1 MTETNYS
8 FPFEKLEA
16 WKDAK
21 KLVIDIYKIT
31 KGFPE
36 AEKFGLINQINR
48 AAVSVAS
55 NLAEGSSRTSLRDQ
69 AYFTQ
74 LAYSSLM
81 ELACQVSIAQE
92 LNFINGEKYDS
103 LRRDIEVLSKK
114 MNALRN
120 SQLRRASK

>member
-1 MTETNYS
+1 MNDYS

-21 KLVIDIYKIT
+21 TLVLDIYKTT
-31 KGFPE
+31 KSFPE
-36 AEKFGLINQINR
+36 TEKFGLTNQINR

-55 NLAEGSSRTSLRDQ
+55 NLAEGSSRTSLKDQ
-69 AYFTQ
+69 AHFSQ

-81 ELACQVSIAQE
+81 ELACQISIAQE
-92 LNFINGEKYDS
+92 LTFVDGETCSS

-114 MNALRN
+114 LNALRN